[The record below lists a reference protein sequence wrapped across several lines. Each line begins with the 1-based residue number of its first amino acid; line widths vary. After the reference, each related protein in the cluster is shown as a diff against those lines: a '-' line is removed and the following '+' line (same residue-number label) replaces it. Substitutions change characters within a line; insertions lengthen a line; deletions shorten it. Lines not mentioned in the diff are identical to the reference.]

1 MSIDLRYELIDER
14 VKFLSG
20 KMVKSLQLF
29 TMGYLKMGLSMMIQE
44 AGYDPDLIDW
54 NGLKW

>member
-1 MSIDLRYELIDER
+1 